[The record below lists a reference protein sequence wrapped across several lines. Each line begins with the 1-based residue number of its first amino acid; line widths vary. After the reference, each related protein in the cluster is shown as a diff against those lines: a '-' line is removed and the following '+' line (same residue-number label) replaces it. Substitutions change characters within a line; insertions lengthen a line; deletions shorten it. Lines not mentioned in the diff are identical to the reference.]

1 MVIYII
7 CKRLVLDF
15 PRVRDYNVGRLTCV
29 KEERKMK
36 IHKKTDLP
44 ARDGKEEFS
53 LTVLT
58 CDKRGIT
65 NLGYYNFDTEDWGFF
80 MDDYPEYKDTD
91 FVWIYPPEEQMR
103 KILIESY
110 NDEDQPAVPSA
121 KESWYKKKI
130 QPIKK
135 KISLAFKKK

>member
-1 MVIYII
+1 
-7 CKRLVLDF
+7 
-15 PRVRDYNVGRLTCV
+15 
-29 KEERKMK
+29 MK

-80 MDDYPEYKDTD
+80 MDLSTGRTD
-91 FVWIYPPEEQMR
+91 EKVFDRI
-103 KILIESY
+103 
-110 NDEDQPAVPSA
+110 
-121 KESWYKKKI
+121 I
-130 QPIKK
+130 QCRR
-135 KISLAFKKK
+135 

>member
-1 MVIYII
+1 
-7 CKRLVLDF
+7 
-15 PRVRDYNVGRLTCV
+15 
-29 KEERKMK
+29 MK

-103 KILIESY
+103 KFLIE
-110 NDEDQPAVPSA
+110 SA

>member
-1 MVIYII
+1 
-7 CKRLVLDF
+7 
-15 PRVRDYNVGRLTCV
+15 
-29 KEERKMK
+29 MK

-44 ARDGKEEFS
+44 ARDGKAEFS

-103 KILIESY
+103 KFLIESS
-110 NDEDQPAVPSA
+110 NAEDKSAVPSA

>member
-1 MVIYII
+1 
-7 CKRLVLDF
+7 
-15 PRVRDYNVGRLTCV
+15 
-29 KEERKMK
+29 MK

-103 KILIESY
+103 KFLIESS
-110 NDEDQPAVPSA
+110 NAEDKPAVPSA

-135 KISLAFKKK
+135 KISLAFKIK

>member
-1 MVIYII
+1 
-7 CKRLVLDF
+7 
-15 PRVRDYNVGRLTCV
+15 
-29 KEERKMK
+29 MK

-65 NLGYYNFDTEDWGFF
+65 NLGYYNFDTEDW
-80 MDDYPEYKDTD
+80 
-91 FVWIYPPEEQMR
+91 EQMR
-103 KILIESY
+103 KFLIESS
-110 NDEDQPAVPSA
+110 NAEDKSAVPSA

>member
-1 MVIYII
+1 
-7 CKRLVLDF
+7 
-15 PRVRDYNVGRLTCV
+15 
-29 KEERKMK
+29 MK

-103 KILIESY
+103 KFLIESS
-110 NDEDQPAVPSA
+110 NAEDKPAVPSA
-121 KESWYKKKI
+121 ITKVERRHWKIKDIITSKNGQTRSVTGQVFCLES
-130 QPIKK
+130 
-135 KISLAFKKK
+135 

>member
-1 MVIYII
+1 
-7 CKRLVLDF
+7 
-15 PRVRDYNVGRLTCV
+15 
-29 KEERKMK
+29 MK

-91 FVWIYPPEEQMR
+91 FVWINPPANQMKEFLIKSIKAERESAPPSSKENWFR
-103 KILIESY
+103 K
-110 NDEDQPAVPSA
+110 
-121 KESWYKKKI
+121 KT

>member
-1 MVIYII
+1 
-7 CKRLVLDF
+7 
-15 PRVRDYNVGRLTCV
+15 
-29 KEERKMK
+29 MK

-80 MDDYPEYKDTD
+80 MST
-91 FVWIYPPEEQMR
+91 
-103 KILIESY
+103 KILILYGSIHRK
-110 NDEDQPAVPSA
+110 NR
-121 KESWYKKKI
+121 
-130 QPIKK
+130 
-135 KISLAFKKK
+135 